1 VNVEAQPPPQFAGLT
16 TAEARARL
24 LRHGPNHLVPE
35 ERPRSGLYWLGKALA
50 DPMALLLVVTGA
62 AYWLLGEHAD
72 AIMVLVALVPI
83 LLVTVLLELR
93 GQRALEQLRQMT
105 APRAR
110 AWREGALAELP
121 AGEVVPGDLLLLQEG
136 DVVPADGL
144 MVDGAQLAL
153 DEAALTGESLPVDK
167 RPAGDPGVAAAIS
180 VAKAPGVATDS
191 VAKTEPKAGT
201 PAPAA
206 DPTADA
212 AVILAGTTV
221 LSGQGWMRVTVTG
234 GATNYG
240 RIGGLVARIEQPPTP
255 LERVVQ
261 QLVRRLGLVAILFC
275 IGLVILGLVRGQPW
289 EQALIA
295 GVSLAMAAIPEEF
308 PMVFTLYLTLGA
320 WRLTRS
326 RALVRRL
333 SGVEALG
340 AVTVICADK
349 TGTLTRGE
357 PDVAALY
364 TVDGRHWPAAEL
376 KAPLDP
382 APAAL
387 LEAAVLACEPQP
399 FDPIDKA
406 ILQTALRAG
415 LDVAALHARRLER
428 DDPFDPR
435 TRTLAHVWSHEGGLK
450 TGSLTLATKGA
461 LEGILGRSRA
471 DGADTVKAQAAH
483 DAHGE
488 RGMRLLGV
496 AAGTLPSLDLG
507 ADGERDRTRFLGYIA
522 MADPLRRGVRE
533 AVADCTAAGIRVVM
547 ITGDHPATA
556 HAIADDLDLPHDTE
570 PYLMTGQQ
578 LDEASDAALPD
589 LLRTVNIFARTRPEQ
604 KHRIVE
610 ALRADGEVVAMT
622 GDGIN
627 DAPALREADVGV
639 AMGQRGT
646 AVARESATLV
656 LLDDNFATIVE
667 AVRGGRRIFHN
678 LQHAF
683 IYLIAFHTPLL
694 VGALLAPLLGRPLL
708 FLPIHLVWYE
718 LLVHPT
724 ASLVFQ
730 AEPGD
735 ADLMQR
741 PPRRGLSLIESR
753 HFWRSVLQGSLLV
766 TAVLGLYLWRLD
778 AGADPAAARALALT
792 TLSLGHLGL
801 ILAARSPDRPL
812 WLRPEPWT
820 RTLKVIAVVSI
831 AAWALVVQLP
841 ALAARFRL
849 APLSAADW
857 ALAAGAAA
865 LALTLGELGKRG
877 PIRPST

>member
-1 VNVEAQPPPQFAGLT
+1 MTIDVQPPPHLPGLT
-16 TAEARARL
+16 AAAARDRL

-50 DPMALLLVVTGA
+50 DPMAILLVVTGA
-62 AYWLLGEHAD
+62 AYWLLGERAD
-72 AIMVLVALVPI
+72 AALVLVALVPI

-110 AWREGALAELP
+110 AWRDGVLAEIP
-121 AGEVVPGDLLLLQEG
+121 AGDVVPGDLLLLQEG
-136 DVVPADGL
+136 DVVPADGR

-167 RPAGDPGVAAAIS
+167 RPAGDPGRDAGIKAPSLPGAAAS
-180 VAKAPGVATDS
+180 QFAAPG
-191 VAKTEPKAGT
+191 AG
-201 PAPAA
+201 AA
-206 DPTADA
+206 AGSPEA
-212 AVILAGTTV
+212 AAILAGTTV

-234 GATNYG
+234 GATQYG

-261 QLVRRLGLVAILFC
+261 QLVRRLGLAAILFC
-275 IGLVILGLVRGQPW
+275 IGLVVLGLVRGQPW

-357 PDVAALY
+357 PDVVALY
-364 TVDGRHWPAAEL
+364 TVDGRHWSADQL
-376 KAPLDP
+376 QAPLDP
-382 APAAL
+382 QPAAL

-415 LDVAALHARRLER
+415 IDVAALHARRLER

-435 TRTLAHVWSHEGGLK
+435 TRTLAHVWAHDGG
-450 TGSLTLATKGA
+450 LTLATKGA
-461 LEGILGRSRA
+461 LEGILGRSREN
-471 DGADTVKAQAAH
+471 GADAVKAQAAH

-496 AAGTLPSLDLG
+496 AAGSLPGLSLG
-507 ADGERDRTRFLGYIA
+507 ADAERDLTRFLGYVA

-578 LDEASDAALPD
+578 LDEATDTALPD

-604 KHRIVE
+604 KHRIVA

-694 VGALLAPLLGRPLL
+694 VGALVAPLLGLPLL

-741 PPRRGLSLIESR
+741 PPRRGLSLIEAR

-766 TAVLGLYLWRLD
+766 AAVLGLYLWRLEAD
-778 AGADPAAARALALT
+778 ADPAAARALALT
-792 TLSLGHLGL
+792 TLSIGHLGL

-812 WLRPEPWT
+812 WVRPEPWT
-820 RTLKVIAVVSI
+820 RTLWVLAPVSLL
-831 AAWALVVQLP
+831 AWAAVVQLP
-841 ALAARFRL
+841 ALAARVRL

-865 LALTLGELGKRG
+865 LALALGELGKRG
-877 PIRPST
+877 PGVPST